1 MRRRQIT
8 IEGGRYLIFYSFED
22 EPGLDAASS
31 SVAHSTRDDER
42 DDERNANGDAG
53 DSQSTHEPA
62 RASAVVLSA
71 EDEPRV

>member
-31 SVAHSTRDDER
+31 SVARSTRDDAR
-42 DDERNANGDAG
+42 DVGN
-53 DSQSTHEPA
+53 SQPTHEPA
-62 RASAVVLSA
+62 REFVVEPLA
-71 EDEPRV
+71 EGERRV